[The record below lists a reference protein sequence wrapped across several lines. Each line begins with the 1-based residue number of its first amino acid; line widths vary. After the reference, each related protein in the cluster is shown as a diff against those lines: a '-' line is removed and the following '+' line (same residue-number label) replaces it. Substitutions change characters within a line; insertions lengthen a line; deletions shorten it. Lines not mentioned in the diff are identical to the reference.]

1 VLLVAE
7 EKHVNVGEEKKR
19 VSVGKFGE
27 EEDEQKDI
35 VKYYLNKKYYLIANV
50 GSYKGAGR
58 RGKKTKRRGCFKAYE
73 RTVESN
79 G

>member
-1 VLLVAE
+1 MAE
-7 EKHVNVGEEKKR
+7 EKHVNVAEEKKR

-27 EEDEQKDI
+27 KDEQKDI

-50 GSYKGAGR
+50 GSYRGDGR
-58 RGKKTKRRGCFKAYE
+58 RGKKTKRRGSFKAYE
-73 RTVESN
+73 RTVENN